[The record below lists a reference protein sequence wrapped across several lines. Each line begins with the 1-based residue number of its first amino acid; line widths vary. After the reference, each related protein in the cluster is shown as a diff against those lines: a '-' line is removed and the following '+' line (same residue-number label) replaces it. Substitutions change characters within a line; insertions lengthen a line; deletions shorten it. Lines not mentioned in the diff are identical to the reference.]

1 MVLLL
6 GMRGRTPQERGPE
19 EILLLAAASD
29 GAMLLA
35 LFGIGRVLL
44 GIRAADLGLRSTSA
58 ATLRSAASAAV
69 GLWLLSIA
77 VNAAQISVF
86 GPHPQTL
93 IVTVGAHSGAAAL
106 VMDLMTGAVIAPVAE
121 ELLFRGL
128 VFGGLAQRM
137 PVAVAATVSA
147 LLFALSHGL
156 GVVAPIFVLGLGLA
170 WLYRRT
176 GTIWAPIMAHGVV
189 NAISLS
195 LLFVLP
201 RP

>member
-93 IVTVGAHSGAAAL
+93 IVTVGAHRGAAAL

-176 GTIWAPIMAHGVV
+176 GTIWAPIVAHGVV

-195 LLFVLP
+195 LLFALP